1 MTKASLAHS
10 FSNQAFWKLWL
21 QYTTM
26 ILLGFTVLLSA
37 IIFTSPV
44 MMIPLII
51 IPLIIKAVIYGSVI
65 TVSHIIC
72 RTIWRK
78 YHSKLIA
85 GVLIAGV
92 IMIGVIWSL
101 PDATHQT
108 DRDEVLGHI
117 GLSIIT
123 IVLCV
128 LVLVSRWI
136 FLKMFRKR
144 AL

>member
-10 FSNQAFWKLWL
+10 FSNQAIWKLWL
-21 QYTTM
+21 QYTTV
-26 ILLGFTVLLSA
+26 ILLGFIVLLGT

-44 MMIPLII
+44 MV

-108 DRDEVLGHI
+108 DRDVVLGHI

-128 LVLVSRWI
+128 LVLVLRWI
-136 FLKMFRKR
+136 FLKVFRKR